1 MIIHR
6 VTFYAAQNA
15 LLVKGL
21 TGQYLSLGAGVK
33 RVNDR
38 VEPYIY
44 GKNITR

>member
-33 RVNDR
+33 EDKLFL
-38 VEPYIY
+38 VEI
-44 GKNITR
+44 